1 MGEYNIKDII
11 EASVRAEILQM
22 KLSTL
27 SEGEFLDSLVVLQ
40 DQASSLSSEGK
51 KVCFLSLLLVLYDR
65 NSKKE
70 KLKWFFENFPVL
82 GMQEP
87 STSVVPQSQETLGW
101 WGIILKLLRQFRRG

>member
-27 SEGEFLDSLVVLQ
+27 PEDEFLDSLVVLQ
-40 DQASSLSSEGK
+40 DQASSLSSDGR

-70 KLKWFFENFPVL
+70 KLKWLFENLPVL
-82 GMQEP
+82 GMQET
-87 STSVVPQSQETLGW
+87 STNIVPQSQETLGW
-101 WGIILKLLRQFRRG
+101 WGIILKLLRQFKRG

>member
-27 SEGEFLDSLVVLQ
+27 EEAAFLDSLIALQ
-40 DQASSLSSEGK
+40 DQASSLPDNGR

-70 KLKWFFENFPVL
+70 KLQWLFENLPVL
-82 GMQEP
+82 GLQDT
-87 STSVVPQSQETLGW
+87 STEIVPAQSGSLGW
-101 WGIILKLLRQFRRG
+101 WGIILKLLQRFRRG